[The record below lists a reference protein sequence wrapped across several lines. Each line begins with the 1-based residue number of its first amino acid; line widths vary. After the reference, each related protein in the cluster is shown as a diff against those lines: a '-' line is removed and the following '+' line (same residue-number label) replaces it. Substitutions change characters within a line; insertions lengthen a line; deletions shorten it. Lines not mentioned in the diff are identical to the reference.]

1 MRGAALAAQGAGKQ
15 IIAKGAR
22 AQTNMQ
28 VVALLADDGHRMRHR
43 GSRGRGACACVV
55 LVVYA
60 KVRGG
65 RQRTRLVLTWW
76 GVFPP
81 TGNRIQG
88 AGSVFRSVCVL
99 EDTSTM
105 ERTTA
110 SANCIDLEIIN
121 QTITIITG
129 AEFCI
134 SDQDSVLF
142 LVLDGLPIRQTLSIL
157 TTM

>member
-1 MRGAALAAQGAGKQ
+1 M
-15 IIAKGAR
+15 
-22 AQTNMQ
+22 
-28 VVALLADDGHRMRHR
+28 
-43 GSRGRGACACVV
+43 
-55 LVVYA
+55 
-60 KVRGG
+60 
-65 RQRTRLVLTWW
+65 
-76 GVFPP
+76 
-81 TGNRIQG
+81 
-88 AGSVFRSVCVL
+88 CVL

-105 ERTTA
+105 ERTTV

-157 TTM
+157 TTIKGLPDNSHDEIVKKAQELKTRHSGLTPTTTSSPLMLQQEHRGERPLPVNDRLLSPVRPEPPLQMQSMGMIISL